1 MGNIIVGGI
10 FPSHLFSPILS
21 YTPKYCLQYCSI
33 SPKITTHTRPI
44 SKITTTY
51 TNRHQTHPTFNP
63 SCTRRSRTFNHHL
76 HPRLPNHHWSSSPT
90 THQHSK
96 SVSTFLISLKFQ

>member
-1 MGNIIVGGI
+1 MNGKYNCRWAFSLPSI
-10 FPSHLFSPILS
+10 FTNSLTHPN
-21 YTPKYCLQYCSI
+21 YCLQYYR

-51 TNRHQTHPTFNP
+51 TTHPTFNL
-63 SCTRRSRTFNHHL
+63 SCTRRTPTFNHHL
-76 HPRLPNHHWSSSPT
+76 HPWLRNHHHWSSSPT

-96 SVSTFLISLKFQ
+96 SVLTKFE